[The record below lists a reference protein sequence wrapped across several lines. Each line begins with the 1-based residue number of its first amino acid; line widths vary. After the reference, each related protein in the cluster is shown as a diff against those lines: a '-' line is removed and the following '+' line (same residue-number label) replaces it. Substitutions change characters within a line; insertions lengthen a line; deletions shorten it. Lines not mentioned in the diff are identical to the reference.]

1 MTNSYA
7 CYILYKLDFSFL
19 WSRFSIGYMQKQS
32 LKQIAYNIIKNKII
46 TCEYKP
52 NSFLNEDALC
62 IELSMSR
69 TPVRDALSR
78 IEQEHLIKIYDKK
91 GFLIM
96 PISISE
102 IEMVFE
108 GRLLL
113 ESYIIVEYCSNL
125 QEDDIAYLK
134 NINNEIRKSISLN
147 DEKYYIHDNEFHQAL
162 ISRCKNKYL
171 LRAYDDI
178 YNQNS
183 RLRYLSGKHNK
194 IRLEETYKEH
204 NNIIKALKVNNTK
217 LASEMMK
224 IHLTESK
231 ISYYKVISHDNTL
244 I

>member
-1 MTNSYA
+1 MS
-7 CYILYKLDFSFL
+7 K
-19 WSRFSIGYMQKQS
+19 KS
-32 LKQIAYNIIKNKII
+32 LKQIAYNIIKNKIL

-52 NSFLNEDALC
+52 NLFLNEDAVC
-62 IELSMSR
+62 MELSMSR

-78 IEQEHLIKIYDKK
+78 IEQEHLIKIYPKK

-113 ESYIIVEYCSNL
+113 ESYIIVKYCSNL
-125 QEDDIAYLK
+125 QEDDIVYLK
-134 NINNEIRKSISLN
+134 NINNNIKKSILLN
-147 DEKYYIHDNEFHQAL
+147 DEDYYIHDHKFHQAL
-162 ISRCKNKYL
+162 ISKCKNKYL

-194 IRLEETYKEH
+194 IRLEATYKEH
-204 NNIIKALKVNNTK
+204 DNIIKALKENNTK
-217 LASEMMK
+217 LASKMMK
-224 IHLTESK
+224 IHLIESK